1 MKTIINNFVAW
12 TGIQA
17 LNKQEKKDLFW
28 DFAKMIVL
36 IFAFCAFIS
45 VVGM

>member
-1 MKTIINNFVAW
+1 MRTIINEVVTW
-12 TGIQA
+12 TGIHE
-17 LNKQEKKDLFW
+17 LNKNERKELFE

>member
-1 MKTIINNFVAW
+1 MRTIINAVVTW
-12 TGIQA
+12 TGIHE
-17 LNKQEKKDLFW
+17 LNKNERKDLFW